1 MTFNHKQVLAEVLKY
16 AISALSA
23 WVLTNKLSLRRSSK
37 EGIRDF
43 QNGIRS
49 DLTENFMKV
58 KI

>member
-1 MTFNHKQVLAEVLKY
+1 MLAEVLKY

-43 QNGIRS
+43 QNGMRS
-49 DLTENFMKV
+49 DVTENFIKV
-58 KI
+58 KIW